1 MRSDAVGRCTR
12 CRRETAVAEG
22 SVEEADV
29 VRRGSTQPLGRS
41 PAGLRSIRIGSAL
54 IAGLLAVAAPAQAV
68 KGKGKPEEQAPKDAA
83 AKKDAAPAPAQPV
96 AKPAAPRPAT
106 WEELSRDAAAEAPED
121 LGPLVEP
128 LFATCAKDSDLAYRQ
143 CETIKEWLT
152 DRLHAHHYLAV
163 ADGAALQSSPY
174 DAAEKALTLTV
185 NGCVACLK
193 PPAVDGALR
202 LIATRPPRGFSDGT
216 AVGIDVGFHEVSLD
230 DAKKAEKWATKV
242 LPRLRVE
249 WVFTVGQPFEAGA
262 TKGVAIVPLGHRV
275 YNSCTGEVVASDPAS
290 AKPRTVAK
298 DPTCPAL
305 GAPTEEEVAEARE
318 QAALP
323 DRLTPDDI
331 ERAMA
336 PVQQRVLECATE
348 FELKGVAKVSLV
360 LNGDGTRQFKVLAP
374 FDKGEANL
382 CIRQA
387 MKLAT
392 FPHFKKGKTIP
403 IDYPFVLHQ

>member
-1 MRSDAVGRCTR
+1 V
-12 CRRETAVAEG
+12 
-22 SVEEADV
+22 VEEAVV
-29 VRRGSTQPLGRS
+29 VRTGSTQPLGRS
-41 PAGLRSIRIGSAL
+41 RAGLRSRPIPVAAALVALAALAGSA
-54 IAGLLAVAAPAQAV
+54 AQAA
-68 KGKGKPEEQAPKDAA
+68 KGKGKPDEQAAKGAAPKDAA
-83 AKKDAAPAPAQPV
+83 PKQDAPAAGPAPVV

-106 WEELSRDAAAEAPED
+106 WEELTHDAANEAAED
-121 LGPLVEP
+121 LGDLVEP

-163 ADGAALQSSPY
+163 ADSAALQSSPY

-185 NGCVACLK
+185 NGCIACLK

-202 LIATRPPRGFSDGT
+202 LIATRAPRGFADGA
-216 AVGIDVGFHEVSLD
+216 AVGIDVGFHEVALD
-230 DAKKAEKWATKV
+230 DAKKAEKWTTKV

-249 WVFTVGQPFEAGA
+249 YVFTVGQPFEAGT

-298 DPTCPAL
+298 DPTCPAAD
-305 GAPTEEEVAEARE
+305 APSEEELAEARE

-323 DRLTPDDI
+323 ERLTPDDI

-336 PVQQRVLECATE
+336 PVQQRVIECATE
-348 FELKGVAKVSLV
+348 FELKGVAKVTMT
-360 LNGDGTRQFKVLAP
+360 LNGEGTRQFKVLPP

-387 MKLAT
+387 MKLAN
-392 FPHFKKGKTIP
+392 FPHFKKGRSIP
-403 IDYPFVLHQ
+403 IEYPFVLHP